1 MGEHSTGSA
10 GPVIKQVRAGLD
22 GVLHWKKDEVRHK
35 LYGIARSPV
44 LARFFII
51 LSVEPAQQFLEDR
64 AHRMVVEGRLP
75 DGTVVVEYWPWTE
88 IYVGIQKLVN
98 QGP

>member
-1 MGEHSTGSA
+1 MSISTGSA

-44 LARFFII
+44 LARFFIEALLPGGGLDKAT
-51 LSVEPAQQFLEDR
+51 LSLCAAKLC
-64 AHRMVVEGRLP
+64 
-75 DGTVVVEYWPWTE
+75 
-88 IYVGIQKLVN
+88 KLVLAEAVREEVEQN
-98 QGP
+98 LFLHAKKLSSLGFRF